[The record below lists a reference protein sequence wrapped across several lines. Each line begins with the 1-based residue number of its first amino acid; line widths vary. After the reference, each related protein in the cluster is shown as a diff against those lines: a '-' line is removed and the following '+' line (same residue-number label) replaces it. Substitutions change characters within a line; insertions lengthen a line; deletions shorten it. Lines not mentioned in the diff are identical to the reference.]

1 MLSKCSCIQCLL
13 LGYHYSILNE
23 SEISLLLLC
32 VVLVPSAASQEF
44 FLVGYNH
51 AGQKFLGLHLA
62 NRQLIG
68 PVQGI

>member
-1 MLSKCSCIQCLL
+1 MFPLGLL
-13 LGYHYSILNE
+13 LGYHYPILNE
-23 SEISLLLLC
+23 SEISLLQLC
-32 VVLVPSAASQEF
+32 VVLVVVPSAASQEF

-68 PVQGI
+68 SVQGI